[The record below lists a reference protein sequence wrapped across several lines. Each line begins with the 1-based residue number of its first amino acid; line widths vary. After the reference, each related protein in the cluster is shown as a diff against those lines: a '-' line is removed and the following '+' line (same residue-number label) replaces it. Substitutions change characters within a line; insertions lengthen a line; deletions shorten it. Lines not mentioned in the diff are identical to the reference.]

1 MLYSMIKIKTI
12 LVICFCFLLA
22 SCTKP
27 PVTSKKESTD
37 YEWVDYL
44 GWYRPEMKK
53 DQNTDPETSSIISN
67 EPFNSVMDMSE
78 ALNGVLDS
86 MILRNDSI
94 RMYEGYTLLV
104 YSGNNEIEA
113 GRVRNRLYDLV
124 PEYKA
129 TLSYKLPTYFVKV
142 GVFLQQ
148 IEAQP
153 LYRRLRKVYPTASI
167 VPELF
172 PIVEDQ

>member
-1 MLYSMIKIKTI
+1 MIKIKTI
-12 LVICFCFLLA
+12 TVICFFFLLA
-22 SCTKP
+22 ACTKP
-27 PVTSKKESTD
+27 PVTSQKET
-37 YEWVDYL
+37 VDYQWSDDL
-44 GWYRPEMKK
+44 SRYRPKTQWEKPSE
-53 DQNTDPETSSIISN
+53 PEITETIANQPLSSERNRS
-67 EPFNSVMDMSE
+67 D

-86 MILRNDSI
+86 IIVRNDSI

-113 GRVRNRLYDLV
+113 GRVRNSLYDLV

-129 TLSYKLPTYFVKV
+129 ILSYKLPTYFVKV

-153 LYRRLRKVYPTASI
+153 LYRRMRKVYPTATI

-172 PIVEDQ
+172 PLVEDQ